1 MIYLDIL
8 KKKLLSLTD
17 KIFYFLYEK
26 DKILL
31 IKELKKYN
39 QDFKT
44 IFDIGAHKGQY
55 TDLFLSHLKTK
66 RLLLIEPIETLF
78 FILKKKYKSKAYIKI
93 FRYIAGSKNCINFI
107 NKTYHTRSSSC
118 MNQNNRSIYYNLKR
132 ILIPNSD
139 TAIEKMKEV
148 KLDNFI
154 KIYPNVDLMK
164 IDTEGYELNV
174 LKGCRRY
181 CAEKRVKFFFIEVL
195 NHNLYKNYSKEKIH
209 NFLIRNKYSLIKTF
223 KSRLT
228 FSEDRLY
235 ILNSLKQ
242 KFNIKH

>member
-1 MIYLDIL
+1 MD
-8 KKKLLSLTD
+8 
-17 KIFYFLYEK
+17 
-26 DKILL
+26 
-31 IKELKKYN
+31 
-39 QDFKT
+39 
-44 IFDIGAHKGQY
+44 
-55 TDLFLSHLKTK
+55 
-66 RLLLIEPIETLF
+66 
-78 FILKKKYKSKAYIKI
+78 
-93 FRYIAGSKNCINFI
+93 
-107 NKTYHTRSSSC
+107 
-118 MNQNNRSIYYNLKR
+118 QNNRSIYYNLKR

-154 KIYPNVDLMK
+154 KTYPKVDLMK

-181 CAEKRVKFFFIEVL
+181 FAEKRVKFLFIEVL

-209 NFLIRNKYSLIKTF
+209 NFLIKNKYSLIKTF

-242 KFNIKH
+242 KFNVKH